1 MTTSKG
7 TTSSEDKIIIK
18 KYANRRLYDTN
29 ASAYV
34 TLDHLARLVREKKD
48 FIVQDAK
55 TGEDLTR
62 SVLTQIIFE
71 QENREEG
78 VLPISFLRQIIQLYG
93 ESVQTVLPSY
103 LELSM
108 NTFLSQQEKWRE
120 QLEKSSPYVGN
131 GSAFEAQI
139 RNNISLFE
147 ETMKMFM
154 APAAAHTEPAPSP
167 PTEEDK
173 KQSKEDISTSTD
185 ETLSAL
191 QQQMAD
197 MQKQIEKLAQR

>member
-7 TTSSEDKIIIK
+7 TNGSEDKIIIK

-34 TLDHLARLVREKKD
+34 TLDHLARLVREERD

-71 QENREEG
+71 QENRDEG
-78 VLPISFLRQIIQLYG
+78 ILPISFLRQIIQLYG

-120 QLEKSSPYVGN
+120 QLEKTSPYKGN
-131 GSAFEAQI
+131 GSVFEAQI

-154 APAAAHTEPAPSP
+154 SPAAAHTTPPSP
-167 PTEEDK
+167 PPEEDTTPK
-173 KQSKEDISTSTD
+173 KETENQATD
-185 ETLSAL
+185 DALSAL

-197 MQKQIEKLAQR
+197 MQKQIEKLAQK